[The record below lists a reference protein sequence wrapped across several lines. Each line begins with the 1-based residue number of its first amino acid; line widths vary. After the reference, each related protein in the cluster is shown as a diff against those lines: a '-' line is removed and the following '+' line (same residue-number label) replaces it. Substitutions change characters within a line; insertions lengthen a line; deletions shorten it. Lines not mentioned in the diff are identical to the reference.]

1 MSIKYYDPKL
11 AHGFVSTHCLVNK
24 DCPNLMLTAKTWQAF
39 HIMQEAALKDGIKLE
54 IASAFRSFE
63 RQKLIFS
70 EKFKG
75 NRPVLTPEEDVIE
88 NFNSLSDLEKVK
100 AITFFSAI
108 PGLSRHHYGTDI
120 DVYASN
126 LLSENEKLDLTNK
139 VYSTGSQAKLSEW
152 LTDNMQKF
160 YFFRPYQTKNSLYAN
175 ELWHISYYPEAD
187 KFTEHLDKVECLD
200 FLSKNI
206 DFGREAILNI
216 VENEFDD
223 RFKLF
228 FKKF

>member
-1 MSIKYYDPKL
+1 MNIKYYDSKL

-24 DCPNLMLTAKTWQAF
+24 DCPNIMLTPKTWQAF
-39 HIMQEAALKDGIKLE
+39 YFMQEEALKDNIKIE

-75 NRPVLTPEEDVIE
+75 NRPVLTPEEKVIE
-88 NFNSLSDLEKVK
+88 NFSSLSDLEKVK

-152 LTDNMQKF
+152 LTENMHKF
-160 YFFRPYQTKNSLYAN
+160 NFFRPYKTKNSLFAN

-187 KFTEHLDKVECLD
+187 KFTEHLVKAECLN
-200 FLSKNI
+200 FISKNI
-206 DFGREAILNI
+206 DIGREAILDI
-216 VENEFDD
+216 VEREFDE

-228 FKKF
+228 FI

>member
-1 MSIKYYDPKL
+1 MNIKYYDSKL

-24 DCPNLMLTAKTWQAF
+24 DCPNIMLTQKTWQAF
-39 HIMQEAALKDGIKLE
+39 YFMQEEALKDNIKIE

-75 NRPVLTPEEDVIE
+75 NRPVLTHEEEVIE
-88 NFNSLSDLEKVK
+88 NFSSLSDLEKVK

-152 LTDNMQKF
+152 LTENMHKF
-160 YFFRPYQTKNSLYAN
+160 NFFRPYKTKNSLFAN

-187 KFTEHLDKVECLD
+187 KFTEHLVKAECLN
-200 FLSKNI
+200 FISKNI
-206 DFGREAILNI
+206 DIGREAILNI
-216 VENEFDD
+216 VEREFDE

-228 FKKF
+228 FNDF